1 MSPASKPVLEFCIF
15 FAGLHETSLVCSK
28 PLVLAYVLVS
38 LAGSITVAFFPLNPS
53 ICFLSTSPRFPVSL
67 VALSFL
73 FPHPVFPL

>member
-15 FAGLHETSLVCSK
+15 FPGLHETSLVCSK

-38 LAGSITVAFFPLNPS
+38 LSGSITVAFFPLNPS
-53 ICFLSTSPRFPVSL
+53 IRFLSASPRFPVSL